1 MRQQMNSTLF
11 FNVLVALISLLGV
24 ASFSKETSTSSAQ
37 IQVALDDAPTND
49 QQVIITMEEKVQIK
63 TEVFL
68 DELTAI

>member
-1 MRQQMNSTLF
+1 MF
-11 FNVLVALISLLGV
+11 LVALISLLGV

-68 DELTAI
+68 DELTVI

>member
-24 ASFSKETSTSSAQ
+24 ASFSKETSTSSVQ

-49 QQVIITMEEKVQIK
+49 QQVFITMEEKV
-63 TEVFL
+63 
-68 DELTAI
+68 